1 MDDESSESMK
11 MTEKMP
17 LKELDEAEFER
28 LVRG

>member
-1 MDDESSESMK
+1 MMRVVMEPMDEV
-11 MTEKMP
+11 P